1 MIGDITKRKERQNRF
16 KRVFIPRMKSIG
28 KTITLIGNCSNRN
41 NYEWHEETTKRS
53 FLLIAQILLAQAKKF
68 ELQLELTYDG
78 SPVENLN
85 IGDPDLFKLE

>member
-1 MIGDITKRKERQNRF
+1 MLG
-16 KRVFIPRMKSIG
+16 
-28 KTITLIGNCSNRN
+28 L
-41 NYEWHEETTKRS
+41 
-53 FLLIAQILLAQAKKF
+53 AQVLVAQAKKF